1 MEGTDGHRAREI
13 HLEFKPCL
21 YTYILYYTCI
31 VREIKRLAFANLF
44 VFLFA

>member
-1 MEGTDGHRAREI
+1 MEGTDGHRERFI
-13 HLEFKPCL
+13 LSLKPHL